1 MKIKK
6 VKISSHNKK
15 TFICRP
21 TVTTTSTFQMPGKKP
36 LRTSFMVLTCG
47 KYFLLLLVKGKPK
60 NPKVVVK
67 RSSLQSTATFVPFHI
82 ITE

>member
-6 VKISSHNKK
+6 VKLSSHNKKK

-36 LRTSFMVLTCG
+36 FRTSFMVLTCG
-47 KYFLLLLVKGKPK
+47 KYFFIVTG
-60 NPKVVVK
+60 
-67 RSSLQSTATFVPFHI
+67 
-82 ITE
+82 